1 MFVVAGVTG
10 NTGKVVAETLL
21 TQGLAVRVIVRDAAK
36 GESWKKKGAE
46 VAVADLHDA
55 KALTAALKGAQGAY
69 LLNPPDFGSTDIIKT
84 ALSVAEAVEAAVKA
98 NKVPHVVFLS
108 SIAAQREKGTGP
120 IVTMHAIEKKLSAVS
135 GTHFTFLRAGYF
147 MENLLANLQP
157 MKEQG
162 VMPAMFTKPLEMVAT
177 ADIGATAAELLRQGP
192 SAPKVVE
199 LAGPAPRTLTEIGAA
214 FGKKLGK
221 TINLAPVPLEAQY
234 DVLKGVGLPETWA
247 KAYAE
252 MNAATEH
259 GLMTYENAPRRG
271 LVTIERFIETAVK

>member
-1 MFVVAGVTG
+1 
-10 NTGKVVAETLL
+10 
-21 TQGLAVRVIVRDAAK
+21 
-36 GESWKKKGAE
+36 
-46 VAVADLHDA
+46 
-55 KALTAALKGAQGAY
+55 
-69 LLNPPDFGSTDIIKT
+69 
-84 ALSVAEAVEAAVKA
+84 
-98 NKVPHVVFLS
+98 
-108 SIAAQREKGTGP
+108 
-120 IVTMHAIEKKLSAVS
+120 
-135 GTHFTFLRAGYF
+135 
-147 MENLLANLQP
+147 
-157 MKEQG
+157 
-162 VMPAMFTKPLEMVAT
+162 
-177 ADIGATAAELLRQGP
+177 LLRQGT

-271 LVTIERFIETAVK
+271 LVTIERFIETSVK